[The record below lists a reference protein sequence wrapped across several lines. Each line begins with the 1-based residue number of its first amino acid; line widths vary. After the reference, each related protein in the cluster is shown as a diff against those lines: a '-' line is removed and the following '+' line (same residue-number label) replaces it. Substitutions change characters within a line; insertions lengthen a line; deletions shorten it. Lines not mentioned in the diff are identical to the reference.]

1 MLASSASVHVA
12 ERVERVASKYALRQN
27 NRTPDKHQDTLTNTM
42 ASVDVQANNTG
53 FDDGLDD
60 LDDILKDV
68 GEPGSVVKSTEKATQ
83 PEPWNKKKKD
93 ADAGLGVDEEIVITK
108 KRQPAPKLDDQ
119 RLLSDP
125 GIPRLRKISKDRLR
139 LKGKGHEV
147 RIRSLN
153 SKSIHLTWPQ
163 YGDIARML
171 NMYQLWLDDLY
182 PRAKFAD
189 ALAIIEKVGHT
200 KRMQIMRKDWIDEGK
215 PRRATGRD
223 EDDDDVAQEETAA
236 QQTTEDMDGVENTA
250 QGEAMNGPEQH
261 ASAQN
266 TAVDLTGPTTD
277 GDPDDD
283 ELDALLAE
291 SEQPGPAT
299 HKALPTRSI
308 PAQDDPFADEM
319 EAMAGMD
326 DMWD

>member
-1 MLASSASVHVA
+1 
-12 ERVERVASKYALRQN
+12 
-27 NRTPDKHQDTLTNTM
+27 M

-68 GEPGSVVKSTEKATQ
+68 GEPGSVVKSTETARQ
-83 PEPWNKKKKD
+83 PEPWSQKKKD
-93 ADAGLGVDEEIVITK
+93 ADAGLGVDEEVVVSK

-139 LKGKGHEV
+139 FKGKGHEV
-147 RIRSLN
+147 GIRSHG
-153 SKSIHLTWPQ
+153 SKRKHLTRLQ

-200 KRMQIMRKDWIDEGK
+200 KRMQMMRKDWIDEGK
-215 PRRATGRD
+215 PRRAAERD
-223 EDDDDVAQEETAA
+223 EDDDDMAQEKTAA
-236 QQTTEDMDGVENTA
+236 RQTTEGMDGVESTA
-250 QGEAMNGPEQH
+250 QEGANRSEQQ
-261 ASAQN
+261 APTPNPAADS
-266 TAVDLTGPTTD
+266 TGPATHSH
-277 GDPDDD
+277 PDDD

-291 SEQPGPAT
+291 SEQPSTAT

-308 PAQDDPFADEM
+308 PAPDDPFADEM